1 MGRACIELRIL
12 AHEVSKVW
20 WCLQM
25 DAGNVED
32 EFWRIVDQGGPG
44 VQVACALDL
53 DTTLCGSGFP
63 QVSAY
68 ARPTSSQKPP
78 LL

>member
-1 MGRACIELRIL
+1 
-12 AHEVSKVW
+12 
-20 WCLQM
+20 M
-25 DAGNVED
+25 DAGDVED